1 MGYFSVQIYL
11 GHPYVS
17 GGDMCPI
24 DAVVDTGASDSVFP
38 ASLLEELH
46 IEPEGTYPCRYANG
60 ETDVRSYGDAAI
72 RIGERTKICPVI
84 FGPDGHFL
92 LGATTLEI
100 FKFAVD
106 PVAEELVPV
115 PALRFGW
122 GGPL

>member
-1 MGYFSVQIYL
+1 MGYFSVQIYV

-17 GGDMCPI
+17 GDDMRPI

-38 ASLLEELH
+38 ASLLEQLH

-60 ETDVRSYGDAAI
+60 ETDERNYGEAAI
-72 RIGERTKICPVI
+72 RLGDRTRICPVI

-100 FKFAVD
+100 FKLAVD
-106 PVAEELVPV
+106 PVGQELIPV
-115 PALRFGW
+115 PALRVGW

>member
-17 GGDMCPI
+17 GGDMRPI

-38 ASLLEELH
+38 ASLLEDLH
-46 IEPEGTYPCRYANG
+46 IEPEGIYPCRYANG
-60 ETDVRSYGDAAI
+60 ETDVRSYGEAAI

-92 LGATTLEI
+92 LGATTLEF
-100 FKFAVD
+100 FKLAVD
-106 PVAEELVPV
+106 PVGQELVPV
-115 PALRFGW
+115 RALRFGW
-122 GGPL
+122 GGLL

>member
-11 GHPYVS
+11 GHPYIS
-17 GGDMCPI
+17 GGDMRPM

-92 LGATTLEI
+92 LGATTLGF
-100 FKFAVD
+100 FKLAVD
-106 PVAEELVPV
+106 PVGQELVPV